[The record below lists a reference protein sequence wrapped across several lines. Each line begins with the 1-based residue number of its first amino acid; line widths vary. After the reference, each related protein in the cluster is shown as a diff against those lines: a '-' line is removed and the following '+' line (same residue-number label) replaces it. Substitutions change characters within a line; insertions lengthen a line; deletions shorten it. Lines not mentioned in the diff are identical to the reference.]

1 MKRILITGAAGFV
14 GCHLARELSEVAD
27 NQLVLVDN
35 FARGRLDEDFEAVT
49 SRSNVQL
56 LSADLTDP
64 RTFEQIGTGFDC
76 VYHLAAIIGVKNVMK
91 RPWDVVQVNGLSTL
105 HLLEWFRSGGAQKLL
120 FSSTSEVYAWT
131 QQFHDLPVPTPE
143 DVPVALTDLGIARS
157 SYAGSKI
164 FGELAVTHA
173 CASAGKAFVIVRYHN
188 VYGPRMGFE
197 HVIPELCKRVLSG
210 QNPLVVY
217 STDHIRAFCYITDAV
232 SATIAAME
240 SDVADG
246 QTINIGTDEEVTIGD
261 LAVRVLR
268 ATNVTAEIA
277 AQSAGYDP
285 IKRRCPDISRARRL
299 LGYRPQVSLS
309 EGLERT
315 LAWYEPRLLTSR
327 GQFIIARVELWK

>member
-1 MKRILITGAAGFV
+1 MVSIRR
-14 GCHLARELSEVAD
+14 CSEAV
-27 NQLVLVDN
+27 
-35 FARGRLDEDFEAVT
+35 FLDE
-49 SRSNVQL
+49 RSLCLDATVSYLPIQHGRCACPL
-56 LSADLTDP
+56 PISAL
-64 RTFEQIGTGFDC
+64 
-76 VYHLAAIIGVKNVMK
+76 H
-91 RPWDVVQVNGLSTL
+91 GL
-105 HLLEWFRSGGAQKLL
+105 
-120 FSSTSEVYAWT
+120 
-131 QQFHDLPVPTPE
+131 
-143 DVPVALTDLGIARS
+143 
-157 SYAGSKI
+157 YAGSKSQR
-164 FGELAVTHA
+164 ARRHHA
-173 CASAGKAFVIVRYHN
+173 CVLRENPRDYGYHN

-197 HVIPELCKRVLSG
+197 MSFRSANAYCPGRIRRCLS
-210 QNPLVVY
+210 V
-217 STDHIRAFCYITDAV
+217 DHIRDCYITDAV

-261 LAVRVLR
+261 LTARVLR

-327 GQFIIARVELWK
+327 DQFITARVESWE

>member
-1 MKRILITGAAGFV
+1 LKRILITGAAGFV
-14 GCHLARELSEVAD
+14 GCHLARELSEVAG

-35 FARGRLDEDFEAVT
+35 FVRGHPDEDFEAVT
-49 SRSNVQL
+49 SRSNVQR

-131 QQFHDLPVPTPE
+131 QQFHGLPVPTPE

-217 STDHIRAFCYITDAV
+217 SVDHIRAFCYITDAV

-261 LAVRVLR
+261 LAARVLR
-268 ATNVTAEIA
+268 ATNVTAGIA

-315 LAWYEPRLLTSR
+315 LAWYEPRILTSR
-327 GQFIIARVELWK
+327 DQLITARVES